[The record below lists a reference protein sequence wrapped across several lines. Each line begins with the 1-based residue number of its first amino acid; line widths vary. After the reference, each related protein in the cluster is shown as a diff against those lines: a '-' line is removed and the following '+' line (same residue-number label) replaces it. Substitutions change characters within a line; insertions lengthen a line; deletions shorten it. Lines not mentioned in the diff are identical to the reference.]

1 MDKEILKRLYIHD
14 KKSVHDIARAF
25 RCSDGKINYW
35 LGKYSIPKRSIS
47 EAIYTKHNPDGD
59 PFSPKMFKTNKDSFL
74 FGLGL
79 GLYWGEGTKKNLRT
93 VRLGNTDPHLV
104 RAFLIFLRKIYG
116 TDDSKLRFAL
126 QIFTDMN
133 QKKEEKFWREFL
145 GIEARQFY
153 KTINTHSGSIGT
165 YREKSKHGV
174 LTIYFNNKKLRDILV
189 GEIEK
194 IKESSYYVLV
204 R

>member
-1 MDKEILKRLYIHD
+1 MDKKLLKLWYLRD
-14 KKSVHDIARAF
+14 KKSVHTIARELN
-25 RCSDGKINYW
+25 CSDGKINYW
-35 LGKYSIPKRSIS
+35 LEKHSIPKRSIS
-47 EAIYTKHNPDGD
+47 EAIYTRHNPNGD
-59 PFSPKMFKTNKDSFL
+59 PFSTQGLQLNNDSLL

-79 GLYWGEGTKKNLRT
+79 GLYWGEGTKRNLGQ
-93 VRLGNTDPHLV
+93 VRLGNTDPYLV
-104 RAFLIFLRKIYG
+104 KTFLLFLRRFYRI
-116 TDDSKLRFAL
+116 DNSRLRFAL

-145 GIEARQFY
+145 KIEAKQFY
-153 KTINTHSGSIGT
+153 KTINTRSGSIGT

-194 IKESSYYVLV
+194 VKEFS
-204 R
+204 